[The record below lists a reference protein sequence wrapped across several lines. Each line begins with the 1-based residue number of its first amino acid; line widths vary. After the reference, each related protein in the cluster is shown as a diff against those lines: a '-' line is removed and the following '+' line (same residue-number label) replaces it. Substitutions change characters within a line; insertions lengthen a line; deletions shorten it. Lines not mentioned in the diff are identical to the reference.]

1 MTAFCYLRAALSGR
15 CGCRWCVFSRVVDDI
30 LEDAELRDKA
40 RAVRAFFGAY
50 R

>member
-1 MTAFCYLRAALSGR
+1 MSPICLVRAFVSGR
-15 CGCRWCVFSRVVDDI
+15 CGCRWCVFGRVVDEI

-40 RAVRAFFGAY
+40 RMIRVVWGIY

>member
-1 MTAFCYLRAALSGR
+1 MTAICYLRAMLSGR
-15 CGCRWCVFSRVVDDI
+15 CGCRWCVFSRVVDEI

-40 RAVRAFFGAY
+40 RAIRVVLGVY